1 MPQNLEVII
10 LAAGQGTRMKS
21 ALPKVLH
28 AFGGQP
34 MLARVYNTARLL
46 EPQQIHIVYG
56 HGADKVREQ
65 LGHLDAAWALQDRQ
79 LGTGHAVAQ
88 AMPAVSDDSRVLI
101 LYGDV
106 PLIEAATLDRLVDA
120 AADALAVLTIELDN
134 PSGYGR
140 MVRDRDGRVCR
151 IVEQKDASEAERAIR
166 EVNTGLLAVDA
177 ARLRGWLERLD
188 NHNVQGEYYLTDIFA
203 MAVADGVPITTVSA
217 PDIEQVSGI
226 NDRQQLAALE
236 RALQRRQA
244 AQLMLAGVTLL
255 DPERFDLRG
264 DLSVG
269 RDVIIDVNVII
280 EGRVVLGD
288 GVTVGAN
295 CMLKDVEIG
304 AGTEVKPMS
313 IIDSAVIGAGAHIGP
328 FARIRPDTR
337 IADGAHIGNFVE
349 VKKSE
354 IGAGS
359 KVNHLSYIGDTT
371 MGAKVNIGAG
381 TITCNYDGANKH
393 RTVIG
398 DGVFVG
404 SDTQLVAPVTVHDNA
419 TIGAGSTITKDAP
432 AGELTLSRNK
442 QMSIP
447 GWKRPVK
454 KSSDK

>member
-1 MPQNLEVII
+1 MSQALEVII

-28 AFGGQP
+28 AIGGEP
-34 MLARVYNTARLL
+34 MLARVYRTARLL

-56 HGADKVREQ
+56 HGADRVREQ
-65 LGHLDAAWALQDRQ
+65 LGHLDAAWALQDKQ

-88 AMPAVSDDSRVLI
+88 AMPAVNDESRVLI

-134 PSGYGR
+134 PTGYGR
-140 MVRDRDGRVCR
+140 MVRDRDGRVQR

-166 EVNTGLLAVDA
+166 EVNTGLLAVDG
-177 ARLRGWLERLD
+177 ARLRSWLERLD
-188 NHNVQGEYYLTDIFA
+188 NHNVQGEYYLTDIIA
-203 MAVADGVPITTVSA
+203 MAVEDGVAINTVSA

-288 GVTVGAN
+288 GVTIGAN

-313 IIDSAVIGAGAHIGP
+313 IVDSAVIGAGAHIGP

-442 QMSIP
+442 QMSIA
-447 GWKRPVK
+447 GWKRPTK
-454 KSSDK
+454 KG

>member
-432 AGELTLSRNK
+432 AAELTLSRNK

>member
-1 MPQNLEVII
+1 MEVII

-28 AFGGQP
+28 AIGGEP
-34 MLARVYNTARLL
+34 MLARVYRTARLL

-56 HGADKVREQ
+56 HGADRVREQ
-65 LGHLDAAWALQDRQ
+65 LGHLDAAWALQDKQ

-88 AMPAVSDDSRVLI
+88 AMPAVNDESRVLI

-134 PSGYGR
+134 PTGYGR
-140 MVRDRDGRVCR
+140 MVRDRDGRVQR

-166 EVNTGLLAVDA
+166 EVNTGLLAVDG
-177 ARLRGWLERLD
+177 ARLRSWLERLD
-188 NHNVQGEYYLTDIFA
+188 NHNVQGEYYLTDIIA
-203 MAVADGVPITTVSA
+203 MAVEDGVAINTVSA

-288 GVTVGAN
+288 GVTIGAN

-313 IIDSAVIGAGAHIGP
+313 IVDSAVIGAGAHIGP

-442 QMSIP
+442 QMSIA
-447 GWKRPVK
+447 GWKRPTK
-454 KSSDK
+454 KG

>member
-1 MPQNLEVII
+1 MSQALEVII

-28 AFGGQP
+28 AIGGEP
-34 MLARVYNTARLL
+34 MLARVYNTAHLL

-65 LGHLDAAWALQDRQ
+65 LGHLDAAWALQDKQ

-88 AMPAVSDDSRVLI
+88 AMPAVNDESRVLI

-120 AADALAVLTIELDN
+120 AANALAVLTIELDN
-134 PSGYGR
+134 PTGYGR
-140 MVRDRDGRVCR
+140 MVRDRDGRVQR

-188 NHNVQGEYYLTDIFA
+188 NHNVQGEYYLTDIIA
-203 MAVADGVPITTVSA
+203 MAVEDGVPITTVSA

-244 AQLMLAGVTLL
+244 AQLMLAGVTLR

-288 GVTVGAN
+288 GVTIGAN

-442 QMSIP
+442 QMSIA
-447 GWKRPVK
+447 GWKRPTK
-454 KSSDK
+454 KG